1 MKSASDEADKS
12 LRPWRLSRLLIF
24 GCIHNDEDDL
34 DVDSD
39 VEVKEG
45 CDDDDDDDVE
55 NARTSEVL

>member
-24 GCIHNDEDDL
+24 GCIYSDEDD
-34 DVDSD
+34 VD
-39 VEVKEG
+39 VEVEGKEG
-45 CDDDDDDDVE
+45 CNDDDDDDVE